1 MNKTLSLMFRFLGA
15 QILCL
20 LLMVGS
26 AKAEDVT
33 LNFSDADLVA
43 VINSVSQITGKN
55 FIIDPRVKGKVTV
68 ISSKPLNEDEVYNVF
83 LSILQVHGFATV
95 PTENAIKII
104 PDATA
109 KQNAAPFASRDGD
122 PEDQL
127 VTRVLT
133 INYINAAQ
141 LVPILRPLVAQQ
153 GHLAAYATT
162 NVLIISDRA
171 SNIKRIDR
179 IIAEMDRKS
188 DSEIEIIKLKHAFA
202 AEVVRLL
209 ASLNAI
215 GGDAKNQAQGR
226 VMFTADERTNSILL
240 SGEKS
245 KRLRYRA
252 IIADLDSPVA
262 SSGNTHVVYLR
273 YAKASNIAE
282 ILTKVGQ
289 EVIKGESI
297 NSDNFKSG
305 ANLDAVSVQADE
317 TSNALV
323 ITAPA
328 SVFPSLRAV
337 IQQLD
342 IRRAQVHIEAI
353 IAEVLLE
360 TSLEYGVQ
368 WLIDGTNSGNAALA
382 SKFSGKGSP
391 IDGLIPPDGGDGGI
405 GSISDGLSLVMGS
418 VGGSGIDF
426 VTLIQALAGNSDSN
440 LLSTPSLVTLDNEPA
455 ELIVGQNIPIV
466 SGESSTTTGDLNNP
480 FRTIERQ
487 DVGVSLKVT
496 PQINEGNTITMQIE
510 QEVSSI
516 SLTSV
521 IASDVVTNKRQI
533 KATIQLEDGELLVL
547 GGLIDDVVLNQ
558 VQKVPLL
565 GDIPVIGQ
573 LFRSTTKSNKK
584 NNLLVF
590 IRATIIK
597 DPDIARSLSHRK
609 YNYMRD
615 TQLLNN
621 EDLDVNDKAILAPLE
636 SYE

>member
-1 MNKTLSLMFRFLGA
+1 
-15 QILCL
+15 
-20 LLMVGS
+20 
-26 AKAEDVT
+26 
-33 LNFSDADLVA
+33 
-43 VINSVSQITGKN
+43 
-55 FIIDPRVKGKVTV
+55 VKGKVTV
-68 ISSKPLNEDEVYNVF
+68 ISSKPLNEEEVYNVF

-95 PTENAIKII
+95 PTQYAIKII

-109 KQNAAPFASRDGD
+109 KQNAAPYGSRDGD

-127 VTRVLT
+127 ITRVLK

-209 ASLNAI
+209 ASLNTSA
-215 GGDAKNQAQGR
+215 GDQKNPALGQVR
-226 VMFTADERTNSILL
+226 FIADERTNSILL
-240 SGEKS
+240 SGERS

-252 IIADLDSPVA
+252 IIADLDSPVE
-262 SSGNTHVVYLR
+262 SSGNTHVIYLR
-273 YAKASNIAE
+273 YAKATNLAE
-282 ILTKVGQ
+282 ILTNVAQ
-289 EVIKGESI
+289 EVIKGEAI
-297 NSDNFKSG
+297 NADNFKSG
-305 ANLDAVSVQADE
+305 GNPDAVSIQADE

-328 SVFPSLRAV
+328 SVFPSIRAV

-353 IAEVLLE
+353 IAEVSLD

-368 WLIDGTNSGNAALA
+368 WLIDGTDSGNAALA
-382 SKFSGKGSP
+382 SRFSRQGP
-391 IDGLIPPDGGDGGI
+391 IEGLIPPSGGDGAITGI
-405 GSISDGLSLVMGS
+405 NDGLTLVLGS
-418 VGGSGIDF
+418 VGGSGVDF
-426 VTLIQALAGNSDSN
+426 LTLIQALAGNSENN

-455 ELIVGQNIPIV
+455 EIIVGQNIPIV
-466 SGESSTTTGDLNNP
+466 TGESSSGTSLGETANP

-487 DVGVSLKVT
+487 DVGISLKVT
-496 PQINEGNTITMQIE
+496 PQINEGNTITMKIE
-510 QEVSSI
+510 QEVSDVDLASLI
-516 SLTSV
+516 S
-521 IASDVVTNKRQI
+521 SDIITNKRQI
-533 KATIQLEDGELLVL
+533 KATVQVEDGELLVL
-547 GGLIDDVVLNQ
+547 GGLIDEEVESQ
-558 VQKVPLL
+558 VTKVPLL
-565 GDIPVIGQ
+565 GDIPFIGQ
-573 LFRSTTKSNKK
+573 LFRSTTKGTKK
-584 NNLLVF
+584 SNLLVF

-597 DPDIARSLSHRK
+597 DPAIARSLSHRK
-609 YNYMRD
+609 YNFMRD
-615 TQLLNN
+615 TQLLNYEGEN
-621 EDLDVNDKAILAPLE
+621 IDNAVILPPLE